1 MSSAFNLVYEAE
13 ETEVMFKHLMS
24 CGSRAIAFNT
34 VYGEGHMSAHA
45 DCILILFLIQLSL
58 TPYAMMDHGGRS
70 WTVPQRGVF
79 WFEGNIINNLAASF
93 VCKIGVSVS
102 NGRLNRLIKLN

>member
-34 VYGEGHMSAHA
+34 VYGEGHMSAYA
-45 DCILILFLIQLSL
+45 DCILILPIVFNTIRHDGPRRQKLDCAAEGRFL
-58 TPYAMMDHGGRS
+58 
-70 WTVPQRGVF
+70 V
-79 WFEGNIINNLAASF
+79 
-93 VCKIGVSVS
+93 
-102 NGRLNRLIKLN
+102 